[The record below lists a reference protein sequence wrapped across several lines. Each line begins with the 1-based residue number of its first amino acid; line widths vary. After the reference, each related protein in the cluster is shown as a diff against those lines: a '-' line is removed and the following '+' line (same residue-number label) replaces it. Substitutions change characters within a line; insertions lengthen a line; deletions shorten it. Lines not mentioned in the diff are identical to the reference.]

1 MQGIFMRRMLLLA
14 ALAAVAVP
22 GVSYAQSQ
30 PGRGLPKIA
39 AYAYG
44 SKDPALCRAV
54 ATRLMTALV
63 NSGRYRAS
71 EEYREFF
78 EYAAAGHVNAP
89 APISVGQFKLIGQQF
104 GVDYVCVAEV
114 ASVFGEE
121 RIFAHIVDVKTAKI
135 VAMGAGDTPL
145 GKPADLTAASDQ
157 VIDALLNEAAG
168 APAPADDQPVPVAA
182 DLAYAS
188 PPQPPLAHFAPETSD
203 APPAAEPG
211 DERGTPP
218 GRKVKNGFSMGYG
231 YDPELI
237 AFQLGFAQTRP
248 IAQRIMSFAWEANAL
263 LVFPHDYDKLYFYG
277 VNAPL
282 LLQFDLNAL
291 SLEAGAQADA
301 IFNNINDDVKFNA
314 GAVAGAGIS
323 SNDKLRFYYR
333 FSYGTAYYSHTIGLR
348 VLF

>member
-1 MQGIFMRRMLLLA
+1 MLLLA
-14 ALAAVAVP
+14 ALAAAVAVP
-22 GVSYAQSQ
+22 GASYAQSQ

-121 RIFAHIVDVKTAKI
+121 RIFAHIVDVKMAKI
-135 VAMGAGDTPL
+135 TAMGAGDTPL

-157 VIDALLNEAAG
+157 VVEAMLKDAG
-168 APAPADDQPVPVAA
+168 AAAPLPVSATAGEPAYAPPPLPPVA
-182 DLAYAS
+182 S
-188 PPQPPLAHFAPETSD
+188 FAPETGE
-203 APPAAEPG
+203 PPAAAH
-211 DERGTPP
+211 GTAPQ
-218 GRKVKNGFSMGYG
+218 RRTKSGFSLGYG
-231 YDPELI
+231 YDPI
-237 AFQLGFAQTRP
+237 INIVQLGFAQTRT
-248 IAQRIMSFAWEANAL
+248 ISQGAVSFAWEANAL
-263 LVFPHDYDKLYFYG
+263 WAWRGDDKYGKSARYRADYNFYG
-277 VNAPL
+277 VNIPL
-282 LLQFDLNAL
+282 LLQFDLDAL

-301 IFNNINDDVKFNA
+301 IFNDYNDEAKFNA
-314 GAVAGAGIS
+314 GAVAGAGLS
-323 SNDKLRFYYR
+323 FKNMPRLYYR